1 MASAEELRQAIS
13 SNGEKLSAA
22 LSAIG
27 DRWETGD
34 DGGWSPRAIA
44 EHCIG
49 REFDLG
55 GIAAAAMRG
64 EAADR
69 RYARTN
75 EPGEA
80 SEFSFATAADALI
93 ALEGT
98 GAACDEAF
106 RGIEDG
112 DLVKPAE
119 LDAGDMPKNLEGVM
133 RLTAWHLNDH
143 AEQIAK
149 A

>member
-1 MASAEELRQAIS
+1 MASAEELRQAIT
-13 SNGEKLSAA
+13 SNRQKLREALSAA
-22 LSAIG
+22 R
-27 DRWETGD
+27 DRWESGD
-34 DGGWSPRAIA
+34 DSGWSPRAIA

-49 REFDLG
+49 REFGLG
-55 GIAAAAMRG
+55 GIAAAAMLG

-69 RYARTN
+69 RYTRTN
-75 EPGEA
+75 GPGEA
-80 SEFSFATAADALI
+80 SEFSFATAAEALS

-106 RGIEDG
+106 QDVGDG
-112 DLVKPAE
+112 DLGRPAE
-119 LDAGDMPKNLEGVM
+119 LDAGDLPKNLEGVM

-143 AEQIAK
+143 AKQIAK